1 MKSRYIL
8 LLLLYP
14 LLLSA
19 NYSIVVSQRVS
30 SAIDRMPHKSIA
42 DYKNIPQN
50 LSYYAYQAEPISA
63 RKQRVADRKYNKKFF
78 SPWSMHR
85 IDKSLKDMSWA
96 FRSVQR
102 HKIYDSRGH
111 LIKAPIYNSW
121 IVNSNFGE
129 IDSVGAYAI
138 TIKHSNLHAFP
149 MREAYYYDPKKT
161 GEGFP
166 FDYNQNSSY
175 HINTPLYISHYSF
188 DRKWA
193 FVRGSTAYGW
203 ISISDIALVDSKF
216 IKRFKNNQYS
226 IVIKDDLRL
235 LDDNKSVTIVKLGSI
250 FPRGKYKDDKM
261 VKVGYLFASRG
272 VDGRAKLEIATVA
285 QKNIIAKKP
294 IAFTPS
300 NIARVAKELYGEPYG
315 WGGLLETRDCSSMIK
330 DFFSPFGIFLR
341 RNSNRQAEDGVS
353 QNIRKYKGKKKK
365 KVIIANAKPFRS
377 MLYVKGHIVLY
388 IGEYRGEPIIMHTYW
403 GARLND
409 GSKHILGKTVI
420 TTTEPAKELKDIR
433 VKSEL
438 INTLTN
444 IITVGE

>member
-1 MKSRYIL
+1 MRSRYIV

-149 MREAYYYDPKKT
+149 MREAYYMT
-161 GEGFP
+161 QRRQERGF
-166 FDYNQNSSY
+166 
-175 HINTPLYISHYSF
+175 HLIII
-188 DRKWA
+188 K
-193 FVRGSTAYGW
+193 
-203 ISISDIALVDSKF
+203 IAH
-216 IKRFKNNQYS
+216 
-226 IVIKDDLRL
+226 
-235 LDDNKSVTIVKLGSI
+235 TI
-250 FPRGKYKDDKM
+250 
-261 VKVGYLFASRG
+261 
-272 VDGRAKLEIATVA
+272 
-285 QKNIIAKKP
+285 
-294 IAFTPS
+294 
-300 NIARVAKELYGEPYG
+300 
-315 WGGLLETRDCSSMIK
+315 
-330 DFFSPFGIFLR
+330 
-341 RNSNRQAEDGVS
+341 
-353 QNIRKYKGKKKK
+353 
-365 KVIIANAKPFRS
+365 
-377 MLYVKGHIVLY
+377 
-388 IGEYRGEPIIMHTYW
+388 
-403 GARLND
+403 
-409 GSKHILGKTVI
+409 
-420 TTTEPAKELKDIR
+420 
-433 VKSEL
+433 
-438 INTLTN
+438 
-444 IITVGE
+444 